1 MIFISSSFTVHR
13 RHSGKLQKNDEKWN
27 GKKYSQFSQSL
38 HNIFFPTLIKNVQ
51 VRDERKGTEEQ
62 YFFEDA
68 ENFVEFAQLLLQWY
82 SLTAKWLQQISI
94 LEKRAKKKSV
104 FFLICENIR
113 RQFLFLATEEMKK
126 KNVWKYLM
134 MMMSTHRCWFEAM
147 QVKFGMKFLT
157 AFRLSAIG
165 THSNLKMYF

>member
-1 MIFISSSFTVHR
+1 ME
-13 RHSGKLQKNDEKWN
+13 KNIL
-27 GKKYSQFSQSL
+27 SSQSL

-94 LEKRAKKKSV
+94 LEKRAKKNPFS
-104 FFLICENIR
+104 
-113 RQFLFLATEEMKK
+113 
-126 KNVWKYLM
+126 
-134 MMMSTHRCWFEAM
+134 S
-147 QVKFGMKFLT
+147 
-157 AFRLSAIG
+157 
-165 THSNLKMYF
+165 